1 MFQNL
6 KTRVGNM
13 AAALKKYNPLL
24 IELVS
29 REIKVRYRKSVLGML
44 WTVLNPLLMMC
55 VITVVFSTIFKQN
68 IPNFPIYYLSGSLIF
83 SFNSEATTNAMHS
96 ILSNCSLI
104 KKVYLPKYLFPISCV
119 LSSLV
124 NLGFSLVAMFI
135 VMIVTRTPFHATL
148 LLMPIPI
155 FYTFLFS
162 VGLGTMLAAL
172 TVYFRD
178 IAHFYG
184 VFILAWTY
192 FTTPN
197 AFLRGQK
204 LETLAQG
211 RLAAYVEEGA
221 SLLQYNHLDD
231 GLYLTTHTVPPEKY
245 FVRLNVHLDEMRSE
259 LDRAVREAVP
269 DYVLVGWDELPAE
282 FDRYQLIATDV
293 GYDDSNRLNKMLYLY
308 RRKSE

>member
-29 REIKVRYRKSVLGML
+29 RDIKVRYRKSVLGML

-184 VFILAWTY
+184 VFSGPGRISPRFSTRWYPAG
-192 FTTPN
+192 F
-197 AFLRGQK
+197 ALRLMQFNPMFH
-204 LETLAQG
+204 
-211 RLAAYVEEGA
+211 YVNFMRELVIYGTFPGITENLICVAMSVLMLFAGFWVFYKK
-221 SLLQYNHLDD
+221 QDHFV
-231 GLYLTTHTVPPEKY
+231 LY
-245 FVRLNVHLDEMRSE
+245 
-259 LDRAVREAVP
+259 
-269 DYVLVGWDELPAE
+269 
-282 FDRYQLIATDV
+282 I
-293 GYDDSNRLNKMLYLY
+293 
-308 RRKSE
+308 